1 METGSGDSHET
12 SVFTKKNFSSAR
24 EEKEEGDKKEKHPDL
39 KINSNHCIS
48 IQCTSTYSALMMTW
62 HIRVPWSLE
71 KPEQGPD
78 KQP

>member
-39 KINSNHCIS
+39 KINSNHCTS
-48 IQCTSTYSALMMTW
+48 IQCTDDDMA
-62 HIRVPWSLE
+62 H
-71 KPEQGPD
+71 QGTLVLRET
-78 KQP
+78 